1 LAQVL
6 ERDFSS
12 GSKNNRGFYHNL
24 LRLSYGTTAR
34 QVTLFHSQENLHRVK
49 RTVNSRYSGKIHSQS
64 KMKIYNT
71 IKKTAIL
78 MQNIKVS
85 SLLLCVFLLLAVS
98 CAGCLTMNMTENI
111 RVSKDA
117 QITATK
123 YSIRID
129 QSTYNLLK
137 SAAKREGRA
146 SVQEMIEANL
156 SKSFGTE
163 NAVYNEVW
171 DYDNDKVTI
180 TVERN
185 DTYSPKADSRINI
198 SKTNNEIV
206 YEDLSFYSDEKPDAN
221 LTKSLYFNESQYEQ
235 MKDVMLAGISVDYYL
250 EMPGKITDSNAA
262 KVSDN
267 KAEWHLS
274 GSEMT
279 RTKIFA
285 KSEVPLLPWFAPG
298 IAIIVLGLVFVYFGL
313 SRRK

>member
-1 LAQVL
+1 
-6 ERDFSS
+6 
-12 GSKNNRGFYHNL
+12 
-24 LRLSYGTTAR
+24 
-34 QVTLFHSQENLHRVK
+34 
-49 RTVNSRYSGKIHSQS
+49 
-64 KMKIYNT
+64 
-71 IKKTAIL
+71 